1 MTIPQGAGRQIR
13 CLGMPAAAGAMAE
26 AAVSLTTVCQQLA
39 GVGEMPAADLSVS
52 LEVSPE
58 QYGSERAQDSPYQP
72 FRVLERIL

>member
-26 AAVSLTTVCQQLA
+26 AAVSLSTVCQQLA

-52 LEVSPE
+52 LAVARE

-72 FRVLERIL
+72 LRDPQGFI